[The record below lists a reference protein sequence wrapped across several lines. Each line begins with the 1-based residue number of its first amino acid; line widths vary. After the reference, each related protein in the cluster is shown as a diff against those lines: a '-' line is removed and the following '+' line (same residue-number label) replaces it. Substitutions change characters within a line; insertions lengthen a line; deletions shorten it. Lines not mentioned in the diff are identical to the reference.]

1 MVKPR
6 QIIEEAIE
14 RVVMHGLGPDE
25 KMPGFVVEHPADESH
40 GDYATN
46 VAMMMNGNPRELAQ
60 NLAEELKKSDV
71 LGEVVD
77 LPRIEVAGPGFVNFW
92 LKEEWLVGEMKSILD
107 QKKNYGTNKTGK
119 GKLAIV
125 EYSSPNIAKPFT
137 IGHLRSTV
145 IGDAIANLLEAN
157 GWKVLRDNHL
167 GDWGTQFGKQIC
179 AIKHWGDIDK
189 IAKSEY
195 PVKELVA
202 LYVKFHEEAQ
212 KDPTLEDEAR
222 VWFKKLE
229 DGDKEARELWQK
241 CIDWSWVEFSK
252 IYDLLKIKHSTEF
265 NQGRGLGESFFE
277 DKMEV
282 VITELEKKKL
292 LGIGKDGAKLV
303 FFEGDKLPPM
313 MIIKKDGASLYATRD
328 LATDKYRLEKYKPD
342 LVVNEVGAEQSLYFR
357 QLYEIE
363 RMLGWYKDGQRVH
376 VGHGMFRFKEGKMST
391 RKGNVIWLE
400 EVLTEA
406 VKRAA
411 TLGKGGKNDVSQK
424 VGIGALKWNDL
435 RGDPKRD
442 IVFDWDEV
450 LNMQGN
456 SGPYIQYT
464 YARAKSILGKAKNK
478 KTTLKMV
485 LNEDE
490 NNILRTLYRYPEVVV
505 ETIKNFTPQ
514 VVATYLFG
522 LAQRFNSFYN
532 LNKVIGG
539 ENEGFRLELV
549 SACSQV
555 LKNGLSLLGIET
567 VEKM

>member
-1 MVKPR
+1 MKPADKIR
-6 QIIEEAIE
+6 QAIE
-14 RVVMHGLGPDE
+14 GVVGKNID
-25 KMPGFVVEHPADESH
+25 FVVEHPADEGH

-46 VAMMMNGNPRELAQ
+46 VAMMMEGNPRELAQ
-60 NLAEELKKSDV
+60 RLAEKLKKSDV

-77 LPRIEVAGPGFVNFW
+77 LPRIEVAGPGFINFW

-119 GKLAIV
+119 GKLAII

-157 GWKVLRDNHL
+157 GWRVLRDNHL

-277 DKMEV
+277 DKMGV

-435 RGDPKRD
+435 KGDPKRD

-490 NNILRTLYRYPEVVV
+490 NNILRALYRYPEVVV
-505 ETIKNFTPQ
+505 ETVKNFTPQ

-555 LKNGLSLLGIET
+555 LKNGLLLLGIET

>member
-1 MVKPR
+1 MKPADKIR
-6 QIIEEAIE
+6 QAIE
-14 RVVMHGLGPDE
+14 GVVGKNID
-25 KMPGFVVEHPADESH
+25 FVVEHPADEGH

-46 VAMMMNGNPRELAQ
+46 VAMMMEGNPRELAQ
-60 NLAEELKKSDV
+60 RLAEKLKKSDV

-77 LPRIEVAGPGFVNFW
+77 LPRIEVAGPGFINFW

-119 GKLAIV
+119 GKLAII

-157 GWKVLRDNHL
+157 GWKVFRDNHL

-277 DKMEV
+277 DKMGV

-328 LATDKYRLEKYKPD
+328 LATDKYRLEKYKPG

-435 RGDPKRD
+435 KGDPKRD

-490 NNILRTLYRYPEVVV
+490 NNILRALYRYPEVVV
-505 ETIKNFTPQ
+505 ETVKNFTPQ

-555 LKNGLSLLGIET
+555 LKNGLLLLGIET

>member
-1 MVKPR
+1 MKPADKIR
-6 QIIEEAIE
+6 QAIE
-14 RVVMHGLGPDE
+14 GVVGKNID
-25 KMPGFVVEHPADESH
+25 FVVEHPADEGH

-46 VAMMMNGNPRELAQ
+46 VAMMMEGNPRELAQ
-60 NLAEELKKSDV
+60 RLAEKLKKSDV

-77 LPRIEVAGPGFVNFW
+77 LPRIEVAGPGFINFW

-119 GKLAIV
+119 GKLAII

-157 GWKVLRDNHL
+157 GWRVLRDNHL

-277 DKMEV
+277 DKMGV

-328 LATDKYRLEKYKPD
+328 LATDKYRLEKYKPG

-435 RGDPKRD
+435 KGDPKRD

-490 NNILRTLYRYPEVVV
+490 NNILRALYRYPEVVV
-505 ETIKNFTPQ
+505 ETVKNFTPQ

-555 LKNGLSLLGIET
+555 LKNGLLLLGIET

>member
-1 MVKPR
+1 MEPK

-77 LPRIEVAGPGFVNFW
+77 LPRIEVAGPGFINFW

-107 QKKNYGTNKTGK
+107 RKKNYGTNKTGK

-277 DKMEV
+277 DKMGV

-328 LATDKYRLEKYKPD
+328 LATDKYRLEKYKPG

-411 TLGKGGKNDVSQK
+411 TLGKVGKNDVSQK
-424 VGIGALKWNDL
+424 VGIGALEWNDL
-435 RGDPKRD
+435 KGDPKRD

-555 LKNGLSLLGIET
+555 LKNGLLLLGIET